1 VMSKATTSK
10 GKARFADFRGASE
23 MKNLGKLQDYNADKK
38 AKMEEKIEKLGPE
51 AKEYLEIAKAD
62 YNNGEIDKTTLE
74 GITRGLINGGNGFLI
89 ALINNKDTKV
99 LGSVD
104 AEKVY
109 QWGQEHR
116 DIFVDPKILL
126 QEQQKLGDRK
136 STRLNSSHV
145 SISYAVFCLKKKK

>member
-1 VMSKATTSK
+1 MLLRS
-10 GKARFADFRGASE
+10 
-23 MKNLGKLQDYNADKK
+23 
-38 AKMEEKIEKLGPE
+38 KMEAKIEKLGPE

-74 GITRGLINGGNGFLI
+74 AITRGLINGGNGFLI

-116 DIFVDPKILL
+116 DIFVDPKIL
-126 QEQQKLGDRK
+126 DRK
-136 STRLNSSHV
+136 SV
-145 SISYAVFCLKKKK
+145 V